1 MLAGV
6 TLKGKPAKRK
16 AAIRFGLLLKKC
28 TRFTYGMR
36 FTYGLYFS
44 TMPEKQ
50 TMNLPMRK
58 PVAAPADD
66 ARVDTMSADLTTH
79 DPVQLSHADI
89 KSIIFGLM
97 LAMLLAALDQTIVA
111 TAMPTIGR
119 QLGDIHN
126 LPWVVTAYLLT
137 STAVTPLY
145 GKLSDIHGRRIV
157 LLVAIAIFTLASA
170 ISALAPTMLVLIIA
184 RGLQGLG
191 GGGLIALAQTIIAD
205 MMAPRE
211 RARYQVYIASV
222 FVTSSIGGP
231 LLGGFF
237 AQHLHWSLIF
247 WINLPL
253 GLAAFLM
260 TNSRLK
266 LLPVRARPHKVDL
279 TGAALL
285 IVATVFLLLALSWGG
300 VEYAWTSRQ
309 IIALVAGSGVLWV
322 GFVVR
327 LLTAD
332 EPLIPLAVL
341 KNQVVATGMLAACF
355 GMGTLIGL
363 TIYMPI
369 YLVGVLQL
377 SPTNSGVALIP
388 LMVGTVMGA
397 TLSGRVMAH
406 MEHYKRLPLIGLS
419 CSVVSTL
426 VLALQPTWLNF
437 ALFEGLLAII
447 SLGLGTLLPV
457 ATVSIQNA
465 VAAHDL
471 GTATAAMNFFRSLG
485 GALIVAIFGAIV
497 LATMHGSSN
506 NIAAL
511 STAMKADLAQTFR
524 YVYGAAGIGLGIATA
539 FLAAMHEL
547 PLRSKSDTAT
557 LAALEG

>member
-1 MLAGV
+1 
-6 TLKGKPAKRK
+6 
-16 AAIRFGLLLKKC
+16 
-28 TRFTYGMR
+28 
-36 FTYGLYFS
+36 
-44 TMPEKQ
+44 
-50 TMNLPMRK
+50 MNLPMLK
-58 PVAAPADD
+58 PFAAPVGDEHGDVLPLNLAPQ
-66 ARVDTMSADLTTH
+66 APA
-79 DPVQLSHADI
+79 QLSHSDI
-89 KSIIFGLM
+89 KSIILGLM

-145 GKLSDIHGRRIV
+145 GKLSDIHGRRVV

-170 ISALAPTMLVLIIA
+170 LSALAPTMLMLIIA

-205 MMAPRE
+205 MLAPRE

-222 FVTSSIGGP
+222 FVTSSIAGP

-260 TNSRLK
+260 TNRRLK
-266 LLPVRARPHKVDL
+266 RLPVRARPHKVDL
-279 TGAALL
+279 IGAALL
-285 IVATVFLLLALSWGG
+285 IMATVMLLLALSWGG

-309 IIALVAGSGVLWV
+309 IIALVAGSGVLWF

-327 LLTAD
+327 LLSAD

-363 TIYMPI
+363 TIYLPI
-369 YLVGVLQL
+369 YLVGVLHQ
-377 SPTNSGVALIP
+377 SPTSSGLALIP

-397 TLSGRVMAH
+397 TLSGRVMAY
-406 MEHYKRLPLIGLS
+406 MVHYKRLPLIGLS
-419 CSVVSTL
+419 FSVASTL
-426 VLALQPTWLNF
+426 MLAWQPAWLNF
-437 ALFEGLLAII
+437 ALFEVLLAVI

-465 VAAHDL
+465 VAAQDL
-471 GTATAAMNFFRSLG
+471 GTATATMNFFRSLG

-497 LATMHGSSN
+497 LATMHGSGN

-524 YVYGAAGIGLGIATA
+524 YVYGAAGIGLGLATA

-547 PLRSKSDTAT
+547 PLRSNSDTAT
-557 LAALEG
+557 LAALEA